1 MPVRTWC
8 TALGIVA
15 LSVPL
20 LAQPANLRPGKYEMK
35 TSLKMR
41 GMPPNMPPRTDTSCV
56 TPDQV
61 SDVSKIVHAR
71 SDVPDNKCKTSDS
84 KMTGNTLTF
93 TMTCP
98 NLTTISEYTF
108 NGDSFSAVGRM
119 KDAPKDDWIMKVE
132 ANRVGE
138 CDKE

>member
-1 MPVRTWC
+1 MSHSKC
-8 TALGIVA
+8 LALAGCV
-15 LSVPL
+15 LVTLPL

-35 TSLKMR
+35 TSMKMR
-41 GMPPNMPPRTDTSCV
+41 GMPPNMPPRTDVACV

-61 SDVSKIVHAR
+61 NDVSKIIHAR
-71 SDVPDNKCKTSDS
+71 DAVPDNECKTSDS

-108 NGDSFSAVGRM
+108 NGDSFSAIGRL
-119 KDAPKDDWIMKVE
+119 KGAAKDDWMMKVE
-132 ANRVGE
+132 AKRLGE
-138 CDKE
+138 CDK